1 MPIQPYPSL
10 SIECQNCNWQKDVS
24 LDNFT
29 KDAKELLN
37 GKSIGWLF
45 KSFIC
50 GNCSKGHPSIRDK
63 KGELLLGGDDISI
76 CRIGDHQIPLPQR
89 HADPNKSS
97 CIHCLEKREKSSQDA
112 RKALPRLI
120 NAGPCPNCTK
130 ANQKDPIEYAHRV
143 GVLGYHLDNDGVAWA
158 QCSIWAFM
166 KKGTCRF
173 RRHLTPDDN
182 VQESDTYDEKYIEI
196 FKEDIFEDDNLSNS
210 RSEGIPD
217 LVSTPNFREPADK
230 LIEENLEKELKSFS
244 IKLEELNKAFEE
256 LKEKLSNP

>member
-29 KDAKELLN
+29 EDAKDFLN

-45 KSFIC
+45 KSFSCGIC
-50 GNCSKGHPSIRDK
+50 SEAHFLICDEE
-63 KGELLLGGDDISI
+63 GELLLGGDDISI

-112 RKALPRLI
+112 PRVLPRLI

-130 ANQKDPIEYAHRV
+130 ANQSDPIEYAHRK
-143 GVLGYHLDNDGVAWA
+143 GVLRYHLDNAGVAWA

-173 RRHLTPDDN
+173 RRPLTPDDN
-182 VQESDTYDEKYIEI
+182 VQESDTYDEEYIEI

-230 LIEENLEKELKSFS
+230 LIDENLEKELKSFS